1 MAIEQRGEWRYV
13 LVCDECGREVK
24 YFNTF
29 DEAVEYKR
37 DNGWKSKKDDGEW
50 GRFAPIASRST
61 YERNRTGD

>member
-29 DEAVEYKR
+29 DEADVQLCYCRIESRKE
-37 DNGWKSKKDDGEW
+37 DGEW
-50 GRFAPIASRST
+50 VTLCP
-61 YERNRTGD
+61 DCQ

>member
-50 GRFAPIASRST
+50 VTLCPNCQQ
-61 YERNRTGD
+61 EDL